1 MIEELT
7 ETAHPDYPEAE
18 AFLAASTMENSSSP
32 AHEGSPAPLPEK
44 PVPVGA
50 KVIKLPEAGLLPD
63 KQVDFLQLMIQFQKQ
78 QVIGTNQSIDLW
90 MLTKEFTGRLRVII
104 PVQLRQMPLRQTVFV
119 AQAPILLIL
128 PMIWRADI
136 GQISD
141 VMIDQQLFGSRIAC
155 RDVIV
160 INIAI
165 VLVPLG
171 MTDYHKIIAMLA
183 QIGRYWIMF
192 QRIEQ

>member
-1 MIEELT
+1 M
-7 ETAHPDYPEAE
+7 H
-18 AFLAASTMENSSSP
+18 
-32 AHEGSPAPLPEK
+32 
-44 PVPVGA
+44 
-50 KVIKLPEAGLLPD
+50 
-63 KQVDFLQLMIQFQKQ
+63 FLQLMIQFQKQ

-141 VMIDQQLFGSRIAC
+141 VMIDQQLFGSRLAC